1 MTPRRDAAD
10 DRPALRREHPR
21 RQLRRASWC
30 WSSCWRSRCSSCS
43 TARTSATVAA
53 LRPLRG
59 ARDDRVGGAE
69 PPALAPARADA
80 RLPARAGDPHPRRRA
95 PAEDG
100 RRAGRARVDHA
111 HHRRQRLDAGHRR
124 APDAPGRR
132 RTAAKRFVA
141 QVPKT
146 VNVGVMA
153 LSSKPR
159 VLASP
164 TRDRVAIDQALD
176 QLTARGG
183 TGTGEAITAATNI
196 LKRAPRRQRQAP
208 AVGHRPALRRRRDRQ
223 DRSGRRRAGRAQA
236 AHPHLHRGPRHRQ
249 GTITVPRP
257 GGQGGTETRP
267 VPPDPQSLAEV
278 AKASGGKTYTAAD
291 TNKLSDVYKSL
302 GSLLGTRTRSARS
315 RRASPAAPSSCSS
328 SAPPCPCA
336 GSAA

>member
-1 MTPRRDAAD
+1 MQATDV
-10 DRPALRREHPR
+10 RPTRL
-21 RQLRRASWC
+21 
-30 WSSCWRSRCSSCS
+30 
-43 TARTSATVAA
+43 VAA
-53 LRPLRG
+53 
-59 ARDDRVGGAE
+59 
-69 PPALAPARADA
+69 
-80 RLPARAGDPHPRRRA
+80 
-95 PAEDG
+95 
-100 RRAGRARVDHA
+100 
-111 HHRRQRLDAGHRR
+111 
-124 APDAPGRR
+124 

-196 LKRAPRRQRQAP
+196 LKRQPG
-208 AVGHRPALRRRRDRQ
+208 VNGKRPPSAIVLLSDGAATGKT
-223 DRSGRRRAGRAQA
+223 DPVAAAQA
-236 AHPHLHRGPRHRQ
+236 ARKLRIPIYTVALGTAQ

-257 GGQGGTETRP
+257 GDQGGTETRS

-291 TNKLSDVYKSL
+291 ASKLTDVYKSL
-302 GSLLGTRTRSARS
+302 GSLLGTKNEKRQITAGF
-315 RRASPAAPSSCSS
+315 AGGAIVLLLLGAAMSLRWF
-328 SAPPCPCA
+328 
-336 GSAA
+336 GRLI